1 MRTIG
6 LIARSIIHY
15 RRMHFTAALAVI
27 AAAAVL
33 SGSLGVG
40 QRINRG
46 LAWQTQIR
54 LGRITAVVECPGTL
68 FGAAL
73 ADGMEQSGL
82 TVSPIILNRGFA
94 ENAQGDIRVPGI
106 QIVGVDDRFWS
117 MGPAN
122 NKKTI
127 SLSEGKIAVS
137 RTLADLLK
145 ISPGDEIVVRMNR
158 LGGLSADNAL
168 VSDKQ
173 RWASFRKT
181 ADVIIEDSQFG
192 GFDLQIRP
200 DGGLNVFMDIRQMNV
215 LLEQSQDRPAANAIL
230 IAGSPAPDAVSSA
243 LRKSLA
249 FSDFG
254 LESRILP
261 ELGVIEIR
269 SRDIFIRDP
278 LAKAVRSAGVGG
290 WGVMT
295 YFVNELKSSA
305 AAVPYSMAA
314 AIELSEGVFAGL
326 ADDQV
331 IVNEWLADQLGV
343 DEQDKIEMRYFVL
356 GADSQL
362 TEQTAAFR
370 VKTVIPMMGIG
381 ADASLMP
388 EYESLSNADS
398 CSQWEPGIP
407 VDLSKIRPAD
417 ELYWDTY
424 RGTPKAF
431 ISAKTAAMLWGN
443 RYGEW
448 TSIRF
453 PLMQNTQ
460 EAIEQQTVNHLLPTL
475 GGFQIV
481 NLQKTASVSALAST
495 DFGSL
500 AFGLSLFLIAASL
513 ILAMMIYTFAMERRA
528 GQLAVLSAVGFSRAS
543 AFRIV
548 WLEDIAAAAPACI
561 LGAYLGPLYSQ
572 LLLSRLSSIYA
583 LPDAAQPVSVFDST
597 ALLSAAITL
606 LTIGLT
612 LRFRLAAVYR
622 RCLAELLSGDQAG
635 TAAGRHSRWPLP
647 VGLAC
652 IFAAVV
658 FSVLGV
664 FVSAQT
670 AQGLFFGG
678 GVAALAGMGLLCRWA
693 LSFLAARQV
702 NPVASA
708 AALAAR
714 FTALR
719 KGRSLAVI
727 LILAMGVFS
736 VLSTSL
742 YMPSP
747 VADETRIDGPTGGF
761 SLWAQ
766 ADIPIVRDLNSPQ
779 VQASLNLEKTQ
790 TRFNAVAVREYTAQ
804 QASCLNPGRVDKP
817 TLWGIRPDQMAGRF
831 TVAGEG
837 WEAMDAELGDDVV
850 PAIGDYATVYWQL
863 HKNLGKDLEYIDQQ
877 GRLFRVRIVG
887 MTHGS
892 ILQGGLWISQ
902 RQFVKRFGAV
912 SGSRVM
918 LIQTA
923 AQDTDVVAA
932 GLTRALRD
940 YGFSAVRTGWRLG
953 RFQQVEAIYITIF
966 MLLGSLGLILGCI
979 GLGLVA
985 MLNIQERAGHL
996 AMLRAMGFSRRRLGW
1011 MLFGE
1016 HTLLAIAGVAVGA
1029 IAAMTAAGPSLFV
1042 SGRFPYAFAAGL
1054 AAAML
1059 ANAIIWIAAAIYLGL
1074 RGNLIDALR
1083 KE

>member
-1 MRTIG
+1 MQIIG
-6 LIARSIIHY
+6 LIARSIVHD
-15 RRMHFTAALAVI
+15 RRMHIPAALAVM

-40 QRINRG
+40 QRVNRS

-54 LGRITAVVECPGTL
+54 LGRIHAVVECPGTL
-68 FGAAL
+68 FTAAL
-73 ADGMEQSGL
+73 ADGLEQSGL
-82 TVSPIILNRGFA
+82 TVSPILQSRGFA
-94 ENAQGDIRVPGI
+94 ENAQGDIRISGI
-106 QIVGVDDRFWS
+106 EIIGVDNRFWP
-117 MGPAN
+117 MGPAD
-122 NKKTI
+122 KKTL
-127 SLSEGKIAVS
+127 SLSNDKIAVS
-137 RTLADLLK
+137 RTLANLLK
-145 ISPGDEIVVRMNR
+145 IRPGDELVVRMNR

-168 VSDKQ
+168 VSDKS
-173 RWASFRKT
+173 RWVSFRKT

-200 DGGLNVFMDIRQMNV
+200 DGGLNVFMDIRQMNA
-215 LLEQSQDRPAANAIL
+215 LLGQPQDRPAANAIL
-230 IAGSPAPDAVSSA
+230 IAGSPQPDAISSA
-243 LRKSLA
+243 LRQSLA

-261 ELGVIEIR
+261 EQGVIEIR
-269 SRDIFIRDP
+269 SRDIFIRNP
-278 LAKAVRSAGVGG
+278 LAKAIRSAGVGG
-290 WGVMT
+290 CGVMT
-295 YFVNELKSSA
+295 YFVNELKSAS
-305 AAVPYSMAA
+305 AAVPYSMAS
-314 AIELSEGVFAGL
+314 AIELSEGVFAEL
-326 ADDQV
+326 ADDQ
-331 IVNEWLADQLGV
+331 IIINEWLADQV
-343 DEQDKIEMRYFVL
+343 NANEQDKIEIRYFIL
-356 GADSQL
+356 GADNRL
-362 TEQTAAFR
+362 MEQTAAFR
-370 VKTVIPMMGIG
+370 VKAVIPMMGIG
-381 ADASLMP
+381 ANASLMP
-388 EYESLSNADS
+388 EYESFANAES

-407 VDLSKIRPAD
+407 IDLSKIRPAD
-417 ELYWDTY
+417 EAYWDKY

-431 ISAKTAAMLWGN
+431 ISAKTAAMLWGS
-443 RYGEW
+443 RFGEW
-448 TSIRF
+448 TAMRF
-453 PLMQNTQ
+453 PVMQNTQ
-460 EAIEQQTVNHLLPTL
+460 EAIEQKTVSQLLPTL

-481 NLQKTASVSALAST
+481 ALQKTASVSASAST

-513 ILAMMIYTFAMERRA
+513 ILAVMIYTFAMERRA
-528 GQLAVLSAVGFSRAS
+528 GQLAVLSAIGFSRAS

-561 LGAYLGPLYSQ
+561 LGACLGPLYSQ
-572 LLLSRLSSIYA
+572 MLLSRLSSIYT
-583 LPDAAQPVSVFDST
+583 LPDAALPVSVFDST

-606 LTIGLT
+606 LAISLT
-612 LRFRLAAVYR
+612 LWFRLAAVYR
-622 RCLAELLSGDQAG
+622 RCLAELLSGERAG
-635 TAAGRHSRWPLP
+635 TPASRHSRWPLP
-647 VGLAC
+647 AGLAC
-652 IFAAVV
+652 ILIAAG
-658 FSVLGV
+658 FSVLGL

-670 AQGLFFGG
+670 ASGLFFGG
-678 GVAALAGMGLLCRWA
+678 GAAALAGLGLLCHWS

-708 AALAAR
+708 AVLAAR

-727 LILAMGVFS
+727 LTLAMGVFS

-747 VADETRIDGPTGGF
+747 VADETRINGPTGGF
-761 SLWAQ
+761 TLWAQ

-779 VQASLNLEKTQ
+779 VRESLNLEKAQTQ
-790 TRFNAVAVREYTAQ
+790 FNAVAVREYTAQ

-817 TLWGIRPDQMAGRF
+817 TLWGVRPDQMAGRF
-831 TVAGEG
+831 TITGKG
-837 WEAMDAELGDDVV
+837 WETLDAELGDDVV

-863 HKNLGKDLEYIDQQ
+863 HKNLGQDLEYIDQQ
-877 GRLFRVRIVG
+877 GGLFRLRIVG

-902 RQFVKRFGAV
+902 RQFVKRFGSI
-912 SGSRVM
+912 SGSRVV
-918 LIQTA
+918 LIETA
-923 AQDTDVVAA
+923 AHDTDVVAA

-966 MLLGSLGLILGCI
+966 MLLGSLGLIIGCI

-1016 HTLLAIAGVAVGA
+1016 HTLLAIAGVTVGA

-1042 SGRFPYAFAAGL
+1042 SGRFPYAFAVGL
-1054 AAAML
+1054 SAAML